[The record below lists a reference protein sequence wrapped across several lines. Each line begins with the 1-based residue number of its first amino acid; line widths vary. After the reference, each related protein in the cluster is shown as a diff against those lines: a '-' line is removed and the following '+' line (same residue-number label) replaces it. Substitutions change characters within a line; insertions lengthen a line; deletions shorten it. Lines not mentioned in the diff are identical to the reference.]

1 VFGSVASGQ
10 LPFFENGEETFI
22 SRHSEGELL
31 GCGIG
36 RGIPVEYDPELDI
49 PVEHIP
55 KLSEFFWTISIHDT
69 SRQKLEGELPLTE
82 VYKLDLEVVK
92 AYGKAARG
100 VYVGTLYM
108 QHLIE
113 ASWRGDQ
120 YMLVRTWSGMERC
133 LMPLLSLTMA

>member
-1 VFGSVASGQ
+1 M
-10 LPFFENGEETFI
+10 
-22 SRHSEGELL
+22 
-31 GCGIG
+31 
-36 RGIPVEYDPELDI
+36 
-49 PVEHIP
+49 EHIP

-100 VYVGTLYM
+100 VYVGTLYI

-113 ASWRGDQ
+113 AGWRGDQ
-120 YMLVRTWSGMERC
+120 YMVSKGHGVEWNDV
-133 LMPLLSLTMA
+133 